1 MFSKY
6 KNSPQGFQ
14 STWKTEQ
21 SLATDGTQTEELTTE
36 DSECQVVQQS
46 EAGTQT
52 DEEKVDLQTQTQ
64 YDVDSLAA
72 FLHRITPKVIK
83 ELERQN
89 RSQAFAGYAL
99 RQEEEE
105 EEGGGV
111 RLLHTLRCKLIQ
123 PEMVVTGLA
132 WSSTGSVI
140 GVGYGANQHDDWCDH
155 CGTLAVWNI
164 NRSDFDANQPERV
177 IEMSSCVL
185 CLAFHPNNPAV
196 FAVGTFNGEVL
207 VYDLSHSEDV
217 TPMVTVEC
225 GGGAVTTLT
234 WTDVGQAGTN
244 NTTNTTTTTTSLVAT
259 TSTGYVLVWSFS
271 ITKQQ
276 LTLKTGFLVRSED
289 VPRVG
294 RGSLNERSGLG
305 ITAASFNCEDSL
317 LFLLGGVGGR
327 LFICN
332 AASET
337 RTGVE
342 YGGVELRACVSST
355 LSSHAGKVVAAE
367 FSPYHRNA
375 VITAAS
381 DDQIRL
387 YTILQANKPV
397 CSVHSQEGLTCA
409 RWSPYRP
416 VVVAVGKVT
425 GQVTL
430 LDLSSKSTGEPLLTL
445 PPPERPAPI
454 STLQFNHK
462 NVKLLSVGD
471 HLGRVQIWQLPTS
484 AVSPLP
490 NERAILQTLLTSAT
504 AGD

>member
-1 MFSKY
+1 MFSKH
-6 KNSPQGFQ
+6 KNSPEGFQ
-14 STWKTEQ
+14 STWKTDQ
-21 SLATDGTQTEELTTE
+21 SLATDGTQTEELKSQ
-36 DSECQVVQQS
+36 DSECQVVQQT

-52 DEEKVDLQTQTQ
+52 DEEKMDLQTQAE
-64 YDVDSLAA
+64 YDVTSLAA
-72 FLHRITPKVIK
+72 FLQRITPKVIK

-99 RQEEEE
+99 RREEEE
-105 EEGGGV
+105 EEGAGV
-111 RLLHTLRCKLIQ
+111 RLLHTLRCKLIH

-140 GVGYGANQHDDWCDH
+140 GVGYGANQHEDWCDH
-155 CGTLAVWNI
+155 SGTLAVWNI

-177 IEMSSCVL
+177 IEISSCVL
-185 CLAFHPNNPAV
+185 CLAFHPTNPAV

-207 VYDLSHSEDV
+207 VYNLSRSEDV
-217 TPMVTVEC
+217 TPMVTSEC

-244 NTTNTTTTTTSLVAT
+244 NTTTNNSLVAT
-259 TSTGYVLVWSFS
+259 TSTGYVLVWAFS

-305 ITAASFNCEDSL
+305 ITAASFNSEDSL

-342 YGGVELRACVSST
+342 YGGVELKACVSST
-355 LSSHAGKVVAAE
+355 LSSHSGKVLAAE

-375 VITAAS
+375 VLTAGS

-387 YTILQANKPV
+387 YSLLQANKPV
-397 CSVHSQEGLTCA
+397 SSVHSQEGLTCA

-416 VVVAVGKVT
+416 VVVAMGKVT

-430 LDLSSKSTGEPLLTL
+430 LDLASKSGEPLLTL
-445 PPPERPAPI
+445 PPPERPAAI
-454 STLQFNHK
+454 STLQFNQK

-490 NERAILQTLLTSAT
+490 NERAVLQTLLTSA
-504 AGD
+504 AGGD